1 MSDYHISIDLGTT
14 TLAFSDSFG
23 NHVTSYN
30 HQSSFGADVISR
42 IKASCDGHAALLRA
56 LIEKDLTEGIEKLKS
71 LSGLTT
77 DTACSVTIA
86 ANTTMTHLL
95 MGYSCDG
102 LAAFP
107 FSPVTL
113 EEIHIPAEDS
123 FFSQPVTLL
132 PGASAFIG
140 GDILSGLLALSADT
154 WDVPCLLLDLG
165 TNGEMV
171 LGTKD
176 QLFAA
181 SAAAGPALEG
191 GNISCGTGGI
201 KGAVCRFSMDRT
213 PAFQTIRYGRPVG
226 ICGTG
231 IIDITAELLSHGKMD
246 ETGLLSEPYFSNG
259 FPVTPAY
266 GAQKPLTLTQS
277 DIREIQMAK
286 SAICT
291 GIELLCKQSGISLSE
306 IDRVFLAGTLG
317 TEVSIENAARIGL
330 FPPVLAEKI
339 HPCGNTSLSGAML
352 YASEPSASQNKIKKI
367 RNSISCLELANLT
380 EFQNRYIANLN
391 FTEPQA

>member
-1 MSDYHISIDLGTT
+1 MSAYHISIDLGTT
-14 TLAFSDSFG
+14 TLAFADSLG
-23 NHVTSYN
+23 NHFTSYN

-42 IKASCDGHAALLRA
+42 IKASCDGHAALLKE
-56 LIEKDLTEGIEKLKS
+56 IMEKDLTEGIERMKS
-71 LSGLTT
+71 LSGLNES
-77 DTACSVTIA
+77 AAFSVTIA

-102 LAAFP
+102 LSSFP

-113 EEIHIPAEDS
+113 EEINIPAEDS
-123 FFSQPVTLL
+123 FIGQPVTLL

-140 GDILSGLLALSADT
+140 GDVLSGLLFLQADT
-154 WDVPCLLLDLG
+154 WEEPCLLLDLG

-176 QLFAA
+176 KLFAA
-181 SAAAGPALEG
+181 SAAAGPAFEG
-191 GNISCGTGGI
+191 GGISCGIGGI
-201 KGAVCRFSMDRT
+201 KGAICHYSMDKT
-213 PAFQTIRYGRPVG
+213 PAFQTISYGRPVG

-246 ETGLLSEPYFSNG
+246 ETGLLSEPYFTEG

-266 GAQKPLTLTQS
+266 GSQKPLTLTQS

-286 SAICT
+286 SAVCT
-291 GIELLCKQSGISLSE
+291 GIELLCKQSGVSFSE
-306 IDRVFLAGTLG
+306 IDRLFLAGTLG
-317 TEVSIENAARIGL
+317 TQVSIENAARIGL
-330 FPPVLAEKI
+330 FPPVLADKI
-339 HPCGNTSLSGAML
+339 QPCGNTSLKGAGT
-352 YASEPSASQNKIKKI
+352 YASLPSVSQNKIKKI

-380 EFQNRYIANLN
+380 EFQKRYITNLN
-391 FTEPQA
+391 FTEPPV